1 MKAAVEMLRGFGL
14 AVVTG
19 GSSGIGKRFLTTVGE
34 ANPKVR
40 VCNLSREKPSTAE
53 NLVHWPCDLADAA
66 ARGAVFERVAA
77 WAASADA
84 GKLLLIN
91 NAGFGTIGP
100 FPEPKMRQHAEMIAV
115 NISAMVELTAV
126 LLPELRRR
134 GGAIVNVA
142 SIAAFQPMPG
152 MQTYAATKAFVVNW
166 SVALAREL
174 APAGVQVQ
182 ALCPGPTRTDFGRR
196 AGFDGQVASS
206 IAHDVDRVVAAS
218 FRALR
223 RDRVVAVP
231 GLRNGIAAWIARR
244 LPLQLAAV
252 VAAWTLRC
260 TGSRGSGAAA
270 HAKAQASPPGG
281 RAAVANP
288 PTRGHTD
295 DA

>member
-1 MKAAVEMLRGFGL
+1 MQAAVEMLQGLGL

-19 GSSGIGKRFLTTVGE
+19 GSSGIGKRFLTTIRE

-40 VCNLSREKPSTAE
+40 VCNLSREKPGH
-53 NLVHWPCDLADAA
+53 LDDVIHFPCDLADAA
-66 ARGAVFERVAA
+66 GRGSVFADVAA
-77 WAASADA
+77 WAASVDA
-84 GKLLLIN
+84 GRMLLIN

-100 FPEPKMRQHAEMIAV
+100 FPEPKMRQHSEMIAV
-115 NISAMVELTAV
+115 NIAAMVELTGV

-134 GGAIVNVA
+134 GGAIINVA
-142 SIAAFQPMPG
+142 STAAFQPMPR

-196 AGFDGQVASS
+196 AGFDGHVSS
-206 IAHDVDRVVAAS
+206 ALAHDVDRVVATS

-223 RDRVVAVP
+223 RGRVVAVP
-231 GLRNGIAAWIARR
+231 GVINGVVAWVARR
-244 LPLQLAAV
+244 LPLRLAAV
-252 VAAWTLRC
+252 VAERTLRR
-260 TGSRGSGAAA
+260 TGTRGSDPAASSGG
-270 HAKAQASPPGG
+270 KGG
-281 RAAVANP
+281 R
-288 PTRGHTD
+288 

>member
-19 GSSGIGKRFLTTVGE
+19 GSSGIGKRFLTTIRE

-40 VCNLSREKPSTAE
+40 LCNLSRGKPGHSDD
-53 NLVHWPCDLADAA
+53 LFHVPCDLASAA
-66 ARGAVFERVAA
+66 ARDAVFAEVAA
-77 WAASADA
+77 WAASADP
-84 GKLLLIN
+84 GRMLVIN
-91 NAGFGTIGP
+91 NAGFGIIGP
-100 FPEPKMRQHAEMIAV
+100 FPEPKMRQHGEMIAV
-115 NISAMVELTAV
+115 NIAAMVELTGT

-142 SIAAFQPMPG
+142 STAAFQPMPG
-152 MQTYAATKAFVVNW
+152 MQTYAATKAFVVSW

-196 AGFDGQVASS
+196 AGFDGHVSS
-206 IAHDVDRVVAAS
+206 GLAHDVDRVVATS

-231 GLRNGIAAWIARR
+231 GLINGTVAWFARR
-244 LPLQLAAV
+244 LPLRLAAV
-252 VAAWTLRC
+252 VAERTLRR
-260 TGSRGSGAAA
+260 TGARGAGAPAPSSG
-270 HAKAQASPPGG
+270 GG
-281 RAAVANP
+281 K
-288 PTRGHTD
+288 GG